1 MRNRQKDGS
10 VMTDTELKERNFE
23 ADIEQYLITQGG
35 YIKGNPESLDRATA
49 LDKQTFL
56 TFIKTTQPQKWEKHC
71 KNYPTNPEEA
81 LLKRFQNEVANTNLL
96 YVLRHGFTDRGVKF
110 LVCYFKPES
119 TLNPDAVQKYNQNIL
134 HCTRQMKFSL
144 LDERSIDI
152 VLLLNGIPV
161 VSMELKNQFTGQD
174 VNNAINQYKF
184 DRATKD
190 KLFEFKQR
198 VLVHFAVDLYNVYMT
213 TKLQG
218 TATYFLPF
226 NQGSNGA
233 GEIGG
238 KGNPQVEND
247 YITAY
252 LWKKI
257 LTKDSLME
265 ILQKYMHLHKEEVK
279 DLDGN
284 ITGIKETMIFPRYHQ
299 LDVVEKLLA
308 DVRANGSG
316 KNYLIQHS
324 AGSGKSNSIAWLAH
338 RLQSLHNAKDEAI
351 FNSVI
356 VVTDRKVLDSQLQDT
371 LYQFDHVTGVVV
383 PIKDGSQSLKQALN
397 DGAKI
402 IITTL
407 QKFPYIY
414 EDVEATGKKY
424 AVIVDEAHS
433 SQTGTAAKKLK
444 VALGDTEEVLE
455 EYAKAEAEEEN
466 KVMDTEDNLLKELST
481 HGQHKNLSFFAFTA
495 TPKQKTLQIFGDRQ
509 ADGTY
514 KAFHIYSM
522 KQAIQEGFILD
533 VLQNYTTYKQY
544 YKIAKKIAGD
554 PAYDKAKGARAVSR
568 FESLHPHNIAQKTA
582 IIIEHFRDVTKNK
595 INGKAKAMVVTAS
608 RLHAVRYLFAFR
620 KYIQDHHYTDLDVL
634 VAFSGSINDGGEE
647 WTEEKINK
655 NKKGETIKEGQLK
668 QYFRNEFNMLIVA
681 EKYQTGFDEPL
692 LHTMFVDKV
701 LGGVKA
707 VQTLSRLN
715 RTMRGKED
723 TFVLDFVNKQ
733 EDIKKAFQP
742 YYEGTTLEKET
753 DPNLIYTLKRKL
765 EDFHVY
771 QDQEVEN
778 FANKFYQKNVPSLGT
793 LSPILL
799 PATQRYDALEEDKKE
814 EFKSALYAFVRT
826 YSFIIQVCRM
836 FDKDMQKLYVY
847 AKYLL
852 KLLPRDNTEKVNL
865 NDALVLEYYKL
876 QKTSDGKITLEE
888 GEGGALE
895 PIGEES
901 GGARD
906 KEKSPLSE
914 ILEKFNKKFA
924 TQFTEQDKVLAQL
937 KADMKQNVNIVQSAQ
952 KGDRTLFDALYDKQ
966 FRNVVMER
974 YEQNDEFF
982 QTLFKDE
989 EKLNFIKRMLL
1000 DDLYNELRNSI
1011 Q

>member
-1 MRNRQKDGS
+1 
-10 VMTDTELKERNFE
+10 MTDTELKERNFE
-23 ADIEQYLITQGG
+23 ADIEKYLITQGG
-35 YIKGNPESLDRATA
+35 YVKGNPADLNKATA
-49 LDKQTFL
+49 LDEKTFL
-56 TFIKTTQPQKWEKHC
+56 AFIKTTQPQAWERHC
-71 KNYPTNPEEA
+71 KNYPDNPEEA
-81 LLKRFQNEVANTNLL
+81 LLKRFQKEVATTNLL
-96 YVLRHGFTDRGVKF
+96 YVLRHGFMDRGVKF
-110 LVCYFKPES
+110 LACYFKPES
-119 TLNPDAVQKYNQNIL
+119 TLNPEAIQKYNQNIL

-218 TATYFLPF
+218 PATYFLPF

-233 GEIGG
+233 GNVGG
-238 KGNPQVEND
+238 KGNPVTTGD

-252 LWKKI
+252 LWKKV

-265 ILQKYMHLHKEEVK
+265 ILQKYMHLQKEDVK

-284 ITGIKETMIFPRYHQ
+284 VTGTKETMIFPRYHQ

-308 DVRANGSG
+308 DVKANGSG

-338 RLQSLHNAKDEAI
+338 RLQSLHNEKNEAI

-371 LYQFDHVTGVVV
+371 IYQFDHVTGVVV
-383 PIKDGSQSLKQALN
+383 PITDGSQSLKQALN

-481 HGQHKNLSFFAFTA
+481 HGQHQNLSFFAFTA

-509 ADGTY
+509 PDGTF

-544 YKIAKKIAGD
+544 YQIAKKIAGD
-554 PAYDKAKGARAVSR
+554 PAYDKAKGARAVAR

-582 IIIEHFRDVTKNK
+582 IIIEHFRDITKHK

-634 VAFSGSINDGGEE
+634 VAFSGSISDGGEE

-771 QDQEVEN
+771 QDKEVED
-778 FANKFYQKNVPSLGT
+778 FANKFYQKTIPSLGV
-793 LSPILL
+793 LSPILA
-799 PATQRYDALEEDKKE
+799 PAKQRYEALDGDKKD

-852 KLLPRDNTEKVNL
+852 KLLPKDNTEKVNL

-876 QKTSDGKITLEE
+876 QKTSDGKIALEE
-888 GEGGALE
+888 GEGGTLE
-895 PIGEES
+895 PIGEEGGS
-901 GGARD
+901 GRD

-937 KADMKQNVNIVQSAQ
+937 KADMKQDVNIVQSAQ
-952 KGDRTLFDALYDKQ
+952 KGDRTLFDALYEKQ

>member
-1 MRNRQKDGS
+1 
-10 VMTDTELKERNFE
+10 MTDTELKERNFE
-23 ADIEQYLITQGG
+23 ADIEKYLITQGG

-110 LVCYFKPES
+110 LACYFKPES

-218 TATYFLPF
+218 AATYFLPF

-233 GEIGG
+233 GNVGG

-265 ILQKYMHLHKEEVK
+265 ILQKYMHLQKEEVK

-284 ITGIKETMIFPRYHQ
+284 VTGTKETMIFPRYHQ

-308 DVRANGSG
+308 DVKANGSG

-371 LYQFDHVTGVVV
+371 IYQFDHVTGVVV

-799 PATQRYDALEEDKKE
+799 PATQRYDALEEEKKE

-852 KLLPRDNTEKVNL
+852 KLLPKDNTEKVNL

-989 EKLNFIKRMLL
+989 EKLNFIKKMLL

>member
-1 MRNRQKDGS
+1 
-10 VMTDTELKERNFE
+10 
-23 ADIEQYLITQGG
+23 
-35 YIKGNPESLDRATA
+35 
-49 LDKQTFL
+49 
-56 TFIKTTQPQKWEKHC
+56 
-71 KNYPTNPEEA
+71 
-81 LLKRFQNEVANTNLL
+81 
-96 YVLRHGFTDRGVKF
+96 
-110 LVCYFKPES
+110 
-119 TLNPDAVQKYNQNIL
+119 
-134 HCTRQMKFSL
+134 
-144 LDERSIDI
+144 
-152 VLLLNGIPV
+152 
-161 VSMELKNQFTGQD
+161 
-174 VNNAINQYKF
+174 
-184 DRATKD
+184 
-190 KLFEFKQR
+190 
-198 VLVHFAVDLYNVYMT
+198 
-213 TKLQG
+213 
-218 TATYFLPF
+218 
-226 NQGSNGA
+226 
-233 GEIGG
+233 
-238 KGNPQVEND
+238 
-247 YITAY
+247 
-252 LWKKI
+252 
-257 LTKDSLME
+257 
-265 ILQKYMHLHKEEVK
+265 
-279 DLDGN
+279 
-284 ITGIKETMIFPRYHQ
+284 
-299 LDVVEKLLA
+299 
-308 DVRANGSG
+308 
-316 KNYLIQHS
+316 
-324 AGSGKSNSIAWLAH
+324 
-338 RLQSLHNAKDEAI
+338 
-351 FNSVI
+351 
-356 VVTDRKVLDSQLQDT
+356 
-371 LYQFDHVTGVVV
+371 
-383 PIKDGSQSLKQALN
+383 
-397 DGAKI
+397 
-402 IITTL
+402 
-407 QKFPYIY
+407 
-414 EDVEATGKKY
+414 
-424 AVIVDEAHS
+424 
-433 SQTGTAAKKLK
+433 
-444 VALGDTEEVLE
+444 
-455 EYAKAEAEEEN
+455 
-466 KVMDTEDNLLKELST
+466 
-481 HGQHKNLSFFAFTA
+481 
-495 TPKQKTLQIFGDRQ
+495 
-509 ADGTY
+509 
-514 KAFHIYSM
+514 M

-692 LHTMFVDKV
+692 LQTMFVDKV

-799 PATQRYDALEEDKKE
+799 PATQRYDALEEEKKE

-852 KLLPRDNTEKVNL
+852 KLLPKDNTEKVNL

-895 PIGEES
+895 PIGEET

-937 KADMKQNVNIVQSAQ
+937 KADMKQNANIVQSAQ

-989 EKLNFIKRMLL
+989 EKLNFIKKMLL